1 MEKTFKKEEHSGRK
15 HGELC
20 MNEIRIVLDK
30 VIAALTTIS
39 GIEAVVLGGSRARGT
54 HSPESDIDIGI
65 YYDNAAL
72 DLVSLN
78 KAAQLLDDEHRK
90 NLIVPPGEWG
100 KWVNGGGWLIIDGY
114 HVDFILRDAER
125 VENVITECQ
134 EGGISAHYQTG
145 HPHAYINVMYMGELA
160 VCKILWDKQGNM
172 AARKSIAEQY
182 PPKLK
187 KAIIGFFWFEAG
199 FSLMFAES
207 NAGKNDLYYVTAHI
221 VRSISALNQVLFAVN
236 EEYCLNEK
244 KAVGMI
250 NSFNIHPLGYKDKV
264 NSIFAAAGTDIT
276 YACTLLKQLINEV
289 KGMLPNNE

>member
-1 MEKTFKKEEHSGRK
+1 
-15 HGELC
+15 
-20 MNEIRIVLDK
+20 MNEIRTVLDK
-30 VIAALTTIS
+30 VVTALIAIS

-65 YYDNAAL
+65 YYDNATL
-72 DLVSLN
+72 DIVSLN
-78 KAAQLLDDEHRK
+78 KAAQFIDDEHRE

-114 HVDFILRDAER
+114 HVDFILRDVER

-134 EGGISAHYQTG
+134 EGSISAHYQTG
-145 HPHAYINVMYMGELA
+145 HPHAYINAMYMGELA
-160 VCKILWDKQGNM
+160 ICKILWDKQGHISV
-172 AARKSIAEQY
+172 RKSVAEQY

-187 KAIIGFFWFEAG
+187 EAIIGFFGFEAG

-207 NAGKNDLYYVTAHI
+207 NAKKNDVYYVTAHI
-221 VRSISALNQVLFAVN
+221 VRAISALNQVLFAVN

-250 NSFNIHPLGYKDKV
+250 DSFNIHPLDYKDKV
-264 NSIFAAAGTDIT
+264 NSIFAAAGTDGT
-276 YACTLLKQLINEV
+276 NACTRLKRLINEV

>member
-1 MEKTFKKEEHSGRK
+1 
-15 HGELC
+15 
-20 MNEIRIVLDK
+20 MNEIRIILDK
-30 VIAALTTIS
+30 AVTALAAIS

-54 HSPESDIDIGI
+54 HSSESDIDIGI
-65 YYDNAAL
+65 YYDNAAF

-78 KAAQLLDDEHRK
+78 EAAQLLDDGHRED
-90 NLIVPPGEWG
+90 LIVPPGEWG

-114 HVDFILRDAER
+114 HVDFILRDIKR
-125 VENVITECQ
+125 VENVITECR
-134 EGGISAHYQTG
+134 EGSISLHYQTG

-160 VCKILWDKQGNM
+160 ICKILWDKQGIIS
-172 AARKSIAEQY
+172 ARKSVAEQY

-187 KAIIGFFWFEAG
+187 DAILSFFGFEAE

-207 NAGKNDLYYVTAHI
+207 NAKKNDVYYVTAHI
-221 VRSISALNQVLFAVN
+221 VRSISALNQVLFAAN

-250 NSFNIHPLGYKDKV
+250 DSFKIHPLGYRDKV
-264 NSIFAAAGTDIT
+264 NSIFAAAGTDST
-276 YACTLLKQLINEV
+276 NACAQLKQLINEV

>member
-1 MEKTFKKEEHSGRK
+1 
-15 HGELC
+15 
-20 MNEIRIVLDK
+20 MNEIRIVLEK
-30 VIAALTTIS
+30 VVAALTAIS

-65 YYDNAAL
+65 YYENATL

-78 KAAQLLDDEHRK
+78 KAAQLIDDEHRE
-90 NLIVPPGEWG
+90 NLIVPPDEWG

-114 HVDFILRDAER
+114 HVDFILRDFER

-134 EGGISAHYQTG
+134 EGNISAHYQTG

-160 VCKILWDKQGNM
+160 VCKMLWGKKGNISL
-172 AARKSIAEQY
+172 RKSIAEQY

-187 KAIIGFFWFEAG
+187 KAIIGFFGFEAG

-207 NAGKNDLYYVTAHI
+207 NAKKNDVYYVTAHI
-221 VRSISALNQVLFAVN
+221 VRAISALNQVLFAIN

-250 NSFNIHPLGYKDKV
+250 DGFNIHPLGYQDKV
-264 NSIFAAAGTDIT
+264 NSIFTAAGTDSSN
-276 YACTLLKQLINEV
+276 ACIQLRQLIDEV
-289 KGMLPNNE
+289 KVMLPSNE